1 LILHHQLKGDRF
13 FLAIPAN
20 NDIYRD
26 LKKESMMILDFPVQ
40 DQGVPELHKGVLD
53 EIKCYFPVGSAQKA
67 KPEK

>member
-1 LILHHQLKGDRF
+1 
-13 FLAIPAN
+13 
-20 NDIYRD
+20 
-26 LKKESMMILDFPVQ
+26 MILDFPVQ